1 MMKYTRNNLK
11 KIEEVFDE
19 LEYTIRY
26 ERGNF
31 QSGYCIVDDKKVV
44 VINKFYD
51 VESRINCLIEILDQ
65 LEFDENQL
73 SDNSQKVLSGL
84 KKHLLSSDQTTKTS

>member
-1 MMKYTRNNLK
+1 MLKYTRNNLK
-11 KIEEVFDE
+11 KIESIFEE
-19 LEYTIRY
+19 LECTIRY

-65 LEFDENQL
+65 LDYNESDL
-73 SDNSQKVLSGL
+73 SDVNTQMIQYL
-84 KKHLLSSDQTTKTS
+84 KKQALSQDQTSK